1 MQTGSRL
8 GPRNRIRGQMYKAV
22 RGTVDY
28 ARGFR
33 DHPEIFAKDETCEE
47 SRAALKETPMD
58 PIRFNFVII
67 ENFSGM
73 IVLYSLEIYKN

>member
-22 RGTVDY
+22 RSTVDY

-33 DHPEIFAKDETCEE
+33 DHPEIFAEGKTEA
-47 SRAALKETPMD
+47 SRTALRQMDPMD
-58 PIRFNFVII
+58 PIRSNFVISG
-67 ENFSGM
+67 NFD
-73 IVLYSLEIYKN
+73 EII

>member
-22 RGTVDY
+22 QGTVDY

-33 DHPEIFAKDETCEE
+33 SRPEIFGGSRKTRPEGEPHGPERETLLLSLRGTKPIKSNSVTIE
-47 SRAALKETPMD
+47 SGT
-58 PIRFNFVII
+58 IT
-67 ENFSGM
+67 
-73 IVLYSLEIYKN
+73 